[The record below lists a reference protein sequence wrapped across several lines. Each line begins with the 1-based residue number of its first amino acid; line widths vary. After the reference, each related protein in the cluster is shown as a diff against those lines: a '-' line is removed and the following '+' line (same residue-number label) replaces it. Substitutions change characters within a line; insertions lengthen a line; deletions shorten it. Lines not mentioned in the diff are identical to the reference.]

1 MDIIRFN
8 PEIDTRLKE
17 IASIAEEDAVIK
29 PIYSYLTQYG
39 AVRRDVYEFL
49 LQKWMTLHKTDYNFM
64 VEFLSSQAERA
75 WYDLFSRIGQA
86 SLVNTLYKR
95 EVMEA
100 YRGGIPIGIVTA
112 CYEASETPYDMKM
125 AVRASKVMSDEE
137 QHNEV
142 QYLRE
147 QLQKAQNEAQ
157 HFKEQLQ
164 KAQNEA
170 QHFKEQLQK
179 AQDEVKRLRS
189 NYEKEAMEEERE
201 KNVENVVA
209 ETDEAEENEEEDVEE
224 DSLGYEATVEEK
236 KKVVR
241 KGKLFQSLR
250 RFRQRASF
258 EKMTEQKK
266 MEELFVLLR
275 QQKYTPKMIRD
286 VRTVIEYGISF
297 DFLYA
302 FVESEVTEKE
312 LEALVL
318 FKSPIEE

>member
-17 IASIAEEDAVIK
+17 IASIADEDAVIK
-29 PIYSYLTQYG
+29 PIYSYLKQYG

-49 LQKWMTLHKTDYNFM
+49 LQKWMTLHKTDYNFL

-112 CYEASETPYDMKM
+112 CYDASETPYDMGM
-125 AVRASKVMSDEE
+125 AVRANEVMSEE

-147 QLQKAQNEAQ
+147 QLQKAQEEAQ

-164 KAQNEA
+164 M
-170 QHFKEQLQK
+170 
-179 AQDEVKRLRS
+179 AQDEVKRLQS

-201 KNVENVVA
+201 KNVEKVVA
-209 ETDEAEENEEEDVEE
+209 ETNEEENAEENEEED
-224 DSLGYEATVEEK
+224 SLEYEAAMEEK
-236 KKVVR
+236 KEVVR

-302 FVESEVTEKE
+302 FIESEVTEKE